1 MRRMLILLLPAL
13 FLLSCT
19 NSEYETSDDYINKY
33 DEEELEEYVRY
44 YSDDFIHVDDIDDYI
59 DNYRDDYIH
68 KDNIEDYITNYRDEY
83 IHKDDVETYVIENML
98 DEFILVEEMDTYI
111 EECTDY
117 ILTNSTQET
126 ELINIF
132 RTLSETEKA
141 KALLYIA
148 ELGKE

>member
-19 NSEYETSDDYINKY
+19 NSEYETSDDYIYKY

-68 KDNIEDYITNYRDEY
+68 KDNIDDYIDGNLDEY
-83 IHKDDVETYVIENML
+83 IHKDEIVDYDYICVDEIE
-98 DEFILVEEMDTYI
+98 TYI

-117 ILTNSTQET
+117 ILTNSTREI

-148 ELGKE
+148 ELGK